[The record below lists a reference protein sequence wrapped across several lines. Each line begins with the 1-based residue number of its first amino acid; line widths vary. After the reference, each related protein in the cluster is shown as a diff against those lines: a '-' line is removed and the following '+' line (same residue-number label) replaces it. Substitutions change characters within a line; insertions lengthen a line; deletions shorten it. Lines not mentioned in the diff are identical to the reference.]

1 MEDEQKLLIDMRRLA
16 ILLFGLMA
24 CLEGWAGSIEYG
36 PWVTEARED
45 RVTICWMS
53 EKPGMAYVE
62 LSDGTQVWE
71 TFAGR
76 RIFKQL
82 HTVQIKGL
90 EPGTEL
96 SYRVCGQDLADDS
109 NARNP
114 RFGDIYQGQWQRVQ
128 TFDPASET
136 CRFSVFNDIHNQ
148 VAEYSALA
156 AQVDSAATDF
166 LFLNGDIVS
175 AGNYVTDTLVR
186 YELEPLGM
194 LTAGLPVLFARGNHE
209 GRGNNPWIVADIFP
223 NEDPA
228 PFYYTFRHGPVAFI
242 VFDGGETGHNRSIL
256 YSGSAVYEDYL
267 AEQIQWAGE
276 AMKEPLFSSAP
287 VKICLIHVP
296 MIDHPDK
303 SDYLLQRWLNSH
315 FVPLLDDAGIDLMIS
330 ADLHE
335 FMYLTPGT
343 MNNPFPVLVNDDVR
357 RLDCSYDS
365 GKLTLTMFNAAGET
379 EFSTVLEVE
388 SL

>member
-1 MEDEQKLLIDMRRLA
+1 MTDAMKRLMMLLLV
-16 ILLFGLMA
+16 LMTGIQ
-24 CLEGWAGSIEYG
+24 GWAGNIAYG
-36 PWVTEARED
+36 PWVTESRSD

-53 EKPGMAYVE
+53 EVPGMAYVE

-76 RIFKQL
+76 RIFKRL
-82 HTVQIKGL
+82 HSVQINGL
-90 EPGTEL
+90 EPGAEL
-96 SYRVCGQDLADDS
+96 YYRVCGQDLTDDS

-114 RFGDIYQGQWQRVQ
+114 RFGDIYEGQWQRVR
-128 TFDPASET
+128 TFDPEAET

-148 VAEYSALA
+148 VDEYSALA

-175 AGNYVTDTLVR
+175 AGNYVADTLVR
-186 YELEPLGM
+186 YELEPLGT
-194 LTAGLPVLFARGNHE
+194 LAAGLPVLFACGNHE
-209 GRGNNPWIVADIFP
+209 GRGNNPQLVADIFP

-228 PFYYTFRHGPVAFI
+228 PFYYTFRQGPVAFI
-242 VFDGGETGHNRSIL
+242 VADGGETGHSRSIL
-256 YSGSAVYEDYL
+256 YSGSAVYEDYIN
-267 AEQIQWAGE
+267 EQIRWARQ
-276 AMKEPLFSSAP
+276 AMQEPLFADAP

-303 SDYLLQRWLNSH
+303 NDYLLQRWLNVH
-315 FVPLLDDAGIDLMIS
+315 FVPLLDEAGIDLMIS

-343 MNNPFPVLVNDDVR
+343 MNNPFPILVNDDVR

-365 GKLTLTMFNAAGET
+365 GKLTLTTYNAAGEM
-379 EFSTVLEVE
+379 EFSTVLEV
-388 SL
+388 

>member
-1 MEDEQKLLIDMRRLA
+1 MKRLMMLLLV
-16 ILLFGLMA
+16 LMTGIQ
-24 CLEGWAGSIEYG
+24 GWAGNIAYG
-36 PWVTEARED
+36 PWVTESRSD

-53 EKPGMAYVE
+53 EVPGMAYVE

-76 RIFKQL
+76 RIFKRL
-82 HTVQIKGL
+82 HSVQINGL
-90 EPGTEL
+90 EPGAEL
-96 SYRVCGQDLADDS
+96 CYRVCGQDLTDDS

-114 RFGDIYQGQWQRVQ
+114 RFGDIYEGQWQRVR
-128 TFDPASET
+128 TFDPEAET

-148 VAEYSALA
+148 VDEYSALA

-175 AGNYVTDTLVR
+175 AGNYVADTLVR
-186 YELEPLGM
+186 YELEPLGT
-194 LTAGLPVLFARGNHE
+194 LAAGLPVLFARGNHE
-209 GRGNNPWIVADIFP
+209 GRGNNPQLVADIFP

-228 PFYYTFRHGPVAFI
+228 PFYYTFRQGPVAFI
-242 VFDGGETGHNRSIL
+242 VADGGETGHSRSIL
-256 YSGSAVYEDYL
+256 YSGSAVYEDYIN
-267 AEQIQWAGE
+267 EQIRWARQ
-276 AMKEPLFSSAP
+276 AMQEPLFADAP

-303 SDYLLQRWLNSH
+303 NDYLLQRWLNVH
-315 FVPLLDDAGIDLMIS
+315 FVPLLDEAGIDLMIS

-343 MNNPFPVLVNDDVR
+343 MNNPFPILVNDDVR

-365 GKLTLTMFNAAGET
+365 GKLTLTTFNVAGEM
-379 EFSTVLEVE
+379 EFSTVLEF
-388 SL
+388 

>member
-1 MEDEQKLLIDMRRLA
+1 MTDAMKRLMMLLLV
-16 ILLFGLMA
+16 LMTGIQ
-24 CLEGWAGSIEYG
+24 GWAGNIAYG
-36 PWVTEARED
+36 PWVTESRSD

-53 EKPGMAYVE
+53 EVPGMAYVE
-62 LSDGTQVWE
+62 LPDGTQVWE

-76 RIFKQL
+76 RIFKRL
-82 HTVQIKGL
+82 HSVQINGL
-90 EPGTEL
+90 EPGAEL
-96 SYRVCGQDLADDS
+96 CYRVCGQDLTDDS

-114 RFGDIYQGQWQRVQ
+114 RFGDIYEGQWQRVR
-128 TFDPASET
+128 TFDPEAET

-148 VAEYSALA
+148 IEEYGALA

-175 AGNYVTDTLVR
+175 AGNYVADTLVR
-186 YELEPLGM
+186 YELEPFGTLA
-194 LTAGLPVLFARGNHE
+194 AGLPVLFARGNHE
-209 GRGNNPWIVADIFP
+209 GRGNNPQLVADIFP

-228 PFYYTFRHGPVAFI
+228 PFYYTFRQGPVAFI
-242 VFDGGETGHNRSIL
+242 VADGGETGHSRSIL
-256 YSGSAVYEDYL
+256 YSGSAVYEDYIN
-267 AEQIQWAGE
+267 EQIRWARQ
-276 AMKEPLFSSAP
+276 AMREPLFADAP

-303 SDYLLQRWLNSH
+303 NDYLLQRWLNVH
-315 FVPLLDDAGIDLMIS
+315 FVPLLDEAGIDLMIS

-343 MNNPFPVLVNDDVR
+343 MNNPFPILVNDDVR

-365 GKLTLTMFNAAGET
+365 GKLTLTTFNAAGEM
-379 EFSTVLEVE
+379 EFSTVLEF
-388 SL
+388 

>member
-1 MEDEQKLLIDMRRLA
+1 MKRLM
-16 ILLFGLMA
+16 ILLLSLIAGMQV
-24 CLEGWAGSIEYG
+24 WARSIEYG
-36 PWVTEARED
+36 PWVTESRED

-76 RIFKQL
+76 RIFKRL
-82 HTVQIKGL
+82 HAVQIKGL
-90 EPGTEL
+90 EPGAEL
-96 SYRVCGQDLADDS
+96 CYRVCGQDLADDS

-114 RFGDIYQGQWQRVQ
+114 RFGDSYEGQWQRIQ
-128 TFDPASET
+128 TFDPDAET

-148 VAEYSALA
+148 IGEYSALA
-156 AQVDSAATDF
+156 AQVDSASTDF

-175 AGNYVTDTLVR
+175 AGNYVADTLVR
-186 YELEPLGM
+186 YELEPLGT
-194 LTAGLPVLFARGNHE
+194 LPAGLPVLFARGNHE
-209 GRGNNPWIVADIFP
+209 GRGNNPQLVADVFP

-242 VFDGGETGHNRSIL
+242 VFDGGETGHSRSIL

-267 AEQIQWAGE
+267 AEQIKWARE
-276 AMKEPLFSSAP
+276 AMQDPLFSSAP
-287 VKICLIHVP
+287 VKICMIHVP

-303 SDYLLQRWLNSH
+303 TDYLLQRWLNVH
-315 FVPLLDDAGIDLMIS
+315 FVPLLDDVGIDLMIS

-335 FMYLTPGT
+335 FMYLAPGT
-343 MNNPFPVLVNDDVR
+343 MNNPFPILVNDDVR
-357 RLDCSYDS
+357 RLDCICDS
-365 GKLTLTMFNAAGET
+365 GKLTLNMFNAAGET
-379 EFSTVLEVE
+379 EFSTVLEIK
-388 SL
+388 

>member
-1 MEDEQKLLIDMRRLA
+1 MTDAMKRLMMLLLA
-16 ILLFGLMA
+16 LMTGIQ
-24 CLEGWAGSIEYG
+24 GWTGNIAYG
-36 PWVTEARED
+36 PWVTESRSD

-53 EKPGMAYVE
+53 EVPGMAYVE

-76 RIFKQL
+76 RIFKRL
-82 HTVQIKGL
+82 HSVQINGL
-90 EPGTEL
+90 EPGAEL
-96 SYRVCGQDLADDS
+96 CYRVCGQDLTDDS

-114 RFGDIYQGQWQRVQ
+114 RFGDIYEGQWQRVR
-128 TFDPASET
+128 TFDPEAET

-148 VAEYSALA
+148 VDEYSALA

-175 AGNYVTDTLVR
+175 AGNYVADTLVR
-186 YELEPLGM
+186 YELEPLGT
-194 LTAGLPVLFARGNHE
+194 LAAGLPVLFARGNHE
-209 GRGNNPWIVADIFP
+209 GRGNNPQLVADIFP

-228 PFYYTFRHGPVAFI
+228 PFYYTFRQGPVAFI
-242 VFDGGETGHNRSIL
+242 VADGGETGYSRSIL
-256 YSGSAVYEDYL
+256 YSGSAVYEDYIN
-267 AEQIQWAGE
+267 EQIRWARQ
-276 AMKEPLFSSAP
+276 AMQEPLFADAP

-303 SDYLLQRWLNSH
+303 NDYLLQRWLNVH
-315 FVPLLDDAGIDLMIS
+315 FVPLLDEAGIDLMIG

-343 MNNPFPVLVNDDVR
+343 MNNPFPILVNDDVR

-365 GKLTLTMFNAAGET
+365 GKLTLTTFNVAGEM
-379 EFSTVLEVE
+379 EFSTVLEVG

>member
-1 MEDEQKLLIDMRRLA
+1 MTDAMKRLMMLLLV
-16 ILLFGLMA
+16 LMTGIQ
-24 CLEGWAGSIEYG
+24 GWAGNIAYG
-36 PWVTEARED
+36 PWVTESRSD

-53 EKPGMAYVE
+53 EVPGMAYVE

-76 RIFKQL
+76 RIFKCL
-82 HTVQIKGL
+82 HSVQINGL

-96 SYRVCGQDLADDS
+96 CYRVCGQYLTDDS

-114 RFGDIYQGQWQRVQ
+114 RFGDIYEGQWQRVR
-128 TFDPASET
+128 TFDPEAET

-148 VAEYSALA
+148 VDEYSSLA

-175 AGNYVTDTLVR
+175 AGNYVADTLVR
-186 YELEPLGM
+186 YELEPFGTLA
-194 LTAGLPVLFARGNHE
+194 AGLPVLFARGNHE
-209 GRGNNPWIVADIFP
+209 GRGNNPQLVADIFP

-228 PFYYTFRHGPVAFI
+228 PFYYTFRQGPVAFI
-242 VFDGGETGHNRSIL
+242 VADGGETGHSRSIL
-256 YSGSAVYEDYL
+256 YSGSAVYEDYIN
-267 AEQIQWAGE
+267 EQIRWARQ
-276 AMKEPLFSSAP
+276 AMREPLFADAP

-303 SDYLLQRWLNSH
+303 NDYLLQRWLNVH
-315 FVPLLDDAGIDLMIS
+315 FVPLLDEAGIDLMIS

-343 MNNPFPVLVNDDVR
+343 MNNPFPILVNDDVR

-365 GKLTLTMFNAAGET
+365 GKLTLTTYNAAGET
-379 EFSTVLEVE
+379 EFSTVLEVG

>member
-1 MEDEQKLLIDMRRLA
+1 MTDAMKRLMMLLLV
-16 ILLFGLMA
+16 LMTGIQ
-24 CLEGWAGSIEYG
+24 GWAGNIAYG
-36 PWVTEARED
+36 PWVTESRSD

-53 EKPGMAYVE
+53 EVPGMAYVE

-76 RIFKQL
+76 RIFKRL
-82 HTVQIKGL
+82 HSVQINGL
-90 EPGTEL
+90 EPGAEL
-96 SYRVCGQDLADDS
+96 CYRVCGQDLTDDS

-114 RFGDIYQGQWQRVQ
+114 RFGDIYEGQWQRVR
-128 TFDPASET
+128 TFDPEAET

-148 VAEYSALA
+148 VDEYSALA
-156 AQVDSAATDF
+156 AQVDSAVTDF

-175 AGNYVTDTLVR
+175 AGNYVADTLVR
-186 YELEPLGM
+186 YELEPLGT
-194 LTAGLPVLFARGNHE
+194 LAAGLPVLFARGNHE
-209 GRGNNPWIVADIFP
+209 GRGNNPQLVADIFP

-228 PFYYTFRHGPVAFI
+228 PFYYTFRQGPVAFI
-242 VFDGGETGHNRSIL
+242 VADGGETGHSRSIL
-256 YSGSAVYEDYL
+256 YSGSAVYEDYIN
-267 AEQIQWAGE
+267 EQIRWARQ
-276 AMKEPLFSSAP
+276 AMQEPLFADAP

-303 SDYLLQRWLNSH
+303 NDYLLQRWLNVH
-315 FVPLLDDAGIDLMIS
+315 FVPLLDEAGIDLMIS

-343 MNNPFPVLVNDDVR
+343 MNNPFPILVNDDVR

-365 GKLTLTMFNAAGET
+365 GKLTLTTYNADGET
-379 EFSTVLEVE
+379 EFSTVLEVG